1 MQHKDAVLKQV
12 QAAIEQATRIDP
24 QQNPIA
30 LSLNE
35 GALALDGEVAHI
47 GTKKLALHAAAGVP
61 GVERIVDRLRV
72 AAGEPPGDGATRD
85 AVCKWLLRDID
96 FQNCALRVRN
106 KGDKGELTI
115 LRDAGA
121 DSAGSIEIAVAD
133 GVVTLAGQVI
143 SLSHKRL
150 AGVLAWWSRGCR
162 DVVNEL
168 DVQPP
173 EEDNDEEIVEA
184 LHLVFESDPY
194 VHAGQIGI
202 GCRDGTVTLQGIV
215 GSAGERMRA
224 ELDAWYLFAVQRV
237 INRLEVA

>member
-30 LSLNE
+30 LSLSD

-47 GTKKLALHAAAGVP
+47 GTKKLALHAAAGVS

-96 FQNCALRVRN
+96 FQNCALHVRN
-106 KGDKGELTI
+106 KGERAT

>member
-30 LSLNE
+30 LSLSD

-61 GVERIVDRLRV
+61 GVARIVDRLRV

-96 FQNCALRVRN
+96 FQNCGLHVRN
-106 KGDKGELTI
+106 KGERTT